1 MSACAG
7 CGNYGGLG
15 LVGISPA
22 VLRTKQLLAQSGKT
36 ITQAANDGSLLQMAQ
51 AAQAEQKPP
60 AVYYA
65 IGAAA
70 LLVAGYFVYKAVA

>member
-7 CGNYGGLG
+7 CGNCGGLG

-22 VLRTKQLLAQSGKT
+22 VLRTKQLLEQSGKT
-36 ITQAANDGSLLQMAQ
+36 ITQAANDGSLLQMAH
-51 AAQAEQKPP
+51 AADQEQKTPV
-60 AVYYA
+60 AYYA

-70 LLVAGYFVYKAVA
+70 LLVAGYFVYKSVA